1 MGKNNLEILEKIKKS
16 KTIYNMAKIKQSIN
30 ADKIDDLFRKYDS
43 IKRQEKINKID
54 DLFKAYDDKQKQK
67 KRKHK
72 KQDTTHYANY
82 KQVAKATKKN
92 EKKQREVVKVK
103 LATLAD
109 KLYRDNKITK
119 SLYNKMYNL
128 SIGASRLPALD
139 TAYRSLKDFK
149 DSDTTVKKSH
159 FIQAVKEKKEAKKAF
174 NTIYIKYKQY
184 EEIDGKK
191 DTKILNHTFTMTGDE
206 NDVRKEI
213 KQFLS
218 YALSLPY
225 VLKVKIIRLVINK
238 EDKDSDFYR
247 WKGGKKS
254 GDGIKYMKAWK
265 AQFQYH
271 GFKVDLNDETPYQ
284 CVPNALYKMYGN
296 REAGRSKFIAGVAD
310 KGIEYVK
317 SVLEEYHH
325 LYAAE
330 LYGLLLIM
338 AGIDSI

>member
-67 KRKHK
+67 NRKHK

-139 TAYRSLKDFK
+139 TAYQSLK
-149 DSDTTVKKSH
+149 
-159 FIQAVKEKKEAKKAF
+159 
-174 NTIYIKYKQY
+174 
-184 EEIDGKK
+184 
-191 DTKILNHTFTMTGDE
+191 
-206 NDVRKEI
+206 R
-213 KQFLS
+213 
-218 YALSLPY
+218 
-225 VLKVKIIRLVINK
+225 
-238 EDKDSDFYR
+238 
-247 WKGGKKS
+247 
-254 GDGIKYMKAWK
+254 
-265 AQFQYH
+265 FQ
-271 GFKVDLNDETPYQ
+271 
-284 CVPNALYKMYGN
+284 
-296 REAGRSKFIAGVAD
+296 R
-310 KGIEYVK
+310 
-317 SVLEEYHH
+317 
-325 LYAAE
+325 
-330 LYGLLLIM
+330 
-338 AGIDSI
+338 